1 MKKISRRGAQTV
13 TDNLDRIATL
23 FQNDFATLGVP
34 QGYAQR
40 FAYMCDMMSDTITR
54 TASEA
59 EVEAGDEDAEVA
71 SKKAAV
77 SLTAEDE
84 TGLSVERGQNGFDAN
99 EIGDEVGGP
108 LEIIEPPSEPWMD
121 DHYTQYNFQEL
132 RTLQQDGALSDA
144 AEGGEVITKNA
155 KSLKAKV
162 ASTHSDL
169 SIRVDVLK
177 TLHAKITVSEVAEV
191 SSLAGDIQKQ
201 VAGAGKVLDTLI
213 YQQATNTLTP
223 EVLEAASNTI
233 RAISDQLPYLSR
245 VVSGVDSSSP
255 VARLEFKQMIED
267 DSIKNLVQLGAE
279 IIAESVKS
287 LKPEPVEKKATAVK
301 QQPVKPQ
308 PVKAAV
314 SKAPEAAK
322 PKAASS
328 SESDHGFNLFA

>member
-59 EVEAGDEDAEVA
+59 GDEDGEDT
-71 SKKAAV
+71 SKKASI

-132 RTLQQDGALSDA
+132 RTLQQDGA
-144 AEGGEVITKNA
+144 
-155 KSLKAKV
+155 
-162 ASTHSDL
+162 
-169 SIRVDVLK
+169 
-177 TLHAKITVSEVAEV
+177 LHAKITVSEVAEV

-287 LKPEPVEKKATAVK
+287 IKPEPVEKKAAAPVK
-301 QQPVKPQ
+301 QQPI
-308 PVKAAV
+308 KAAV

>member
-59 EVEAGDEDAEVA
+59 GDEDGEDT
-71 SKKAAV
+71 SKKASI

-287 LKPEPVEKKATAVK
+287 LKPEPVEKKAAAPVKAAASVK
-301 QQPVKPQ
+301 QQ

-322 PKAASS
+322 PKAASV